1 VKRCFLRRCVR
12 VEIRDSFIKDIKKTT
27 RENKQKIEE
36 VFHEFKAVNTLAEL
50 KNVKKLKGHK
60 HFYRIRI
67 GDYRLGFAFEN
78 DTIILLHF
86 LHRKDIY
93 RFFP

>member
-1 VKRCFLRRCVR
+1 MTSVTHSSKM
-12 VEIRDSFIKDIKKTT
+12 SKKHPKKT
-27 RENKQKIEE
+27 NKKIEE
-36 VFHEFKAVNTLAEL
+36 IFHEFKAANTLTEL
-50 KNVKKLKGHK
+50 KNAKKLKGHK

-67 GDYRLGFAFEN
+67 GDYRIGFAFEN
-78 DTIILLHF
+78 ETVILLHF

>member
-1 VKRCFLRRCVR
+1 MRHCAR
-12 VEIRDSFIKDIKKTT
+12 VDIRDSFIKDVKKASQ
-27 RENKQKIEE
+27 ENKQKIEE
-36 VFHEFKAVNTLAEL
+36 IFHELKAANKLTEL
-50 KNVKKLKGHK
+50 KNAKKLKGHK

-67 GDYRLGFAFEN
+67 GDYRIGFAFEN
-78 DTIILLHF
+78 ETVILLHF